1 MIIIY
6 NQYVQDV
13 PLPLRGAGHRL
24 SPPPPSLS
32 VLMINI
38 YIYIY
43 MCVCVCVCVCRMYLF
58 LCGVLGIASA
68 YALIGI
74 TQATIYI

>member
-1 MIIIY
+1 M
-6 NQYVQDV
+6 
-13 PLPLRGAGHRL
+13 
-24 SPPPPSLS
+24 
-32 VLMINI
+32 
-38 YIYIY
+38 
-43 MCVCVCVCVCRMYLF
+43 CRMYLF